1 MNIIDITMDLSDPR
15 GVFPGDPITVVT
27 YDKRISSGDAFNTSL
42 ISCGSHSGTHLDVP
56 LHFIEDGASL
66 ETVDLDAL
74 CGWVYVT
81 QVFDQ
86 GPITAEI
93 LDTANIDKSATR
105 LLVKTSKHLPNHSLM
120 ADAAPQG
127 LSKSGAK
134 WLLENGFTLIGI
146 ESKNIE
152 SSGNTDF
159 EVHKLLLKQNILIL
173 EGLEMTGVRAGWY
186 TLFCLP
192 LKVGMADG
200 APVRAILVTD

>member
-1 MNIIDITMDLSDPR
+1 
-15 GVFPGDPITVVT
+15 
-27 YDKRISSGDAFNTSL
+27 
-42 ISCGSHSGTHLDVP
+42 
-56 LHFIEDGASL
+56 
-66 ETVDLDAL
+66 
-74 CGWVYVT
+74 
-81 QVFDQ
+81 
-86 GPITAEI
+86 
-93 LDTANIDKSATR
+93 
-105 LLVKTSKHLPNHSLM
+105 M